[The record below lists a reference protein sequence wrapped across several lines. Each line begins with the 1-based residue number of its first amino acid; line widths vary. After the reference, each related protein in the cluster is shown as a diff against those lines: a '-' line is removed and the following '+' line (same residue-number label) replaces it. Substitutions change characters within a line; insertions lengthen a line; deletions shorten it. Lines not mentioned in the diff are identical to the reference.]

1 MNESEIN
8 KLIKDMAKKFK
19 NGGFIDCLR
28 GGGSVKD
35 CGCGSKIEKAGLGK
49 GDLGTSAKLPY
60 YRPSR
65 LEMLVGTLNKVPK
78 HPRLDGLKGYVTAQI
93 LPNQTDTLTQAV
105 GPYTSY
111 SELRT
116 PNGRFFEVE
125 QDTRVNRYYDPSRPD
140 RGVMRKP
147 VPEGV
152 LNMFNGIRSR
162 FEPSPELKKCGGPLP
177 KKSKL
182 KK

>member
-8 KLIKDMAKKFK
+8 KLIKDMVKKFK

-35 CGCGSKIEKAGLGK
+35 CGCESKIEKAGLGK
-49 GDLGTSAKLPY
+49 GDLGTSTKLPY
-60 YRPSR
+60 YR
-65 LEMLVGTLNKVPK
+65 
-78 HPRLDGLKGYVTAQI
+78 
-93 LPNQTDTLTQAV
+93 
-105 GPYTSY
+105 
-111 SELRT
+111 
-116 PNGRFFEVE
+116 
-125 QDTRVNRYYDPSRPD
+125 PSRPD